1 MQVSPLRIAMRPQC
15 FGRDDR
21 FLESNMSV
29 VRVKDEGG
37 VRTITLNRPEKRN
50 ALTPELQEELMAAL
64 GGAEAAGA
72 RVVVLAGEGEA
83 FCAGLDLTVLR
94 EIAGRSTD
102 EDRIEAQ
109 RVARMFRALWECDVP
124 TIAVV
129 QGAAIAGGTGLATM
143 CDFTLAAP
151 EARFGFTEARIGFV
165 PALVS
170 AYLRLQVGDK
180 VARGLLLTARI
191 FDAEEARRLGL
202 VSEVVAREGLQTR
215 ARELAAELMRNSP
228 ESLRA
233 TKQLLR
239 AQQREWLESALELA
253 MEANAAARQT
263 EDFRE
268 GVAAFVEKRKPVW
281 KS

>member
-1 MQVSPLRIAMRPQC
+1 
-15 FGRDDR
+15 
-21 FLESNMSV
+21 MST
-29 VRVKDEGG
+29 VRVEDEGG

-50 ALTPELQEELMAAL
+50 ALTPELQEELTAAL
-64 GGAEAAGA
+64 TGAAGAGA

-83 FCAGLDLTVLR
+83 FCAGLDLAVLR
-94 EIAGRSTD
+94 EMAGRSTD
-102 EDRIEAQ
+102 EDRIEAA

-124 TIAVV
+124 TISIV
-129 QGAAIAGGTGLATM
+129 QGPAIAGGTGLATM

-151 EARFGFTEARIGFV
+151 EARFGYTEARIGFV

-180 VARGLLLTARI
+180 AARGLLLTARI
-191 FDAEEARRLGL
+191 FDAAEALRLGL
-202 VSEVVAREGLQTR
+202 VSEVVAREGLQAR

-239 AQQREWLESALELA
+239 AQQREWLEGALELA
-253 MEANAAARQT
+253 MEANAAGRQT
-263 EDFRE
+263 ADFRE

-281 KS
+281 K

>member
-29 VRVKDEGG
+29 VRVEDEGG

-124 TIAVV
+124 TISIV

-151 EARFGFTEARIGFV
+151 EARFGYTEARIGFV

-191 FDAEEARRLGL
+191 FDAAEALRLGL
-202 VSEVVAREGLQTR
+202 VSEVVAREGLQAR